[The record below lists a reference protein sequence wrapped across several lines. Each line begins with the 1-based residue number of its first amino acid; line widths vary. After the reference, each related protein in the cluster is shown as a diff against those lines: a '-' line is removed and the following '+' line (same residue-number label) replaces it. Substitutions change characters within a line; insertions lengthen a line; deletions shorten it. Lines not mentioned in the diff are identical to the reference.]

1 MQITIYTPAQCVAS
15 TATYRRSMKT
25 PNHLMNYFHT
35 CVHPQNEAVSYL
47 RRTRRLKPKIT
58 VSGSTNHAFS
68 PRLQS
73 QNTGRHVAAA
83 RLLLRSKQNGIS
95 HLWHAS
101 TCSFCAS
108 GGGVIAMRAVQH
120 CALVT
125 CQTDSSLHLLYES
138 PGLTASGKVVVLTLR
153 TCTFSRSRV

>member
-1 MQITIYTPAQCVAS
+1 MRITIYTPARCVAS
-15 TATYRRSMKT
+15 AATYRRSTTT
-25 PNHLMNYFHT
+25 PNHLMDYFQT
-35 CVHPQNEAVSYL
+35 CVNPQNEAVSYL

-58 VSGSTNHAFS
+58 VSGSTNHAFPS
-68 PRLQS
+68 RLHFH
-73 QNTGRHVAAA
+73 NTRRHVAAA

-108 GGGVIAMRAVQH
+108 GEGVIAMRAVQH

-138 PGLTASGKVVVLTLR
+138 PGVHSQREGRGTDPQDLHFLPI
-153 TCTFSRSRV
+153 